1 MSQFDVALAGEF
13 NLDLVL
19 YGLPENLPPERE
31 LLASEMALQLGGS
44 TAITAHNLARL
55 GSRVG
60 MIAANANDL
69 LAGFCVR
76 ELERAGVDLSHTVA
90 TPPSVRTGVT
100 VLLQHESFR
109 RSFTYAG
116 STATLRFDDLD
127 LDYLRGARHFHLSS
141 LFLQHGLIDDV
152 PRLFALLK
160 EAGLTTSLDTNDDP
174 TGAWAG
180 PIDETLRYV
189 DILMPNEREAKALT
203 GEDSLEVAMERLS
216 RVVPVVVV
224 KRGGMGAMVADHGIR
239 LERAAVTVSP
249 VDAVGAGDSFNAGF
263 LHGYLQ
269 GWPMERCL
277 QIGNLAG
284 AYSTTQIGGIS
295 AFRDKRL
302 MEEFF
307 DLHAPGL
314 HSRV

>member
-31 LLASEMALQLGGS
+31 LLANEMALQLGGS

-60 MIAANANDL
+60 LIAANANDL

-109 RSFTYAG
+109 RSFTYTG
-116 STATLRFDDLD
+116 STASLRFDDLD
-127 LDYLRGARHFHLSS
+127 LDYLRSARHFHLSS
-141 LFLQHGLIDDV
+141 LFLQRGLIHDV
-152 PRLFALLK
+152 PRLLALLK

-174 TGAWAG
+174 TGTWAG
-180 PIDETLRYV
+180 PIAEMLKYV

-203 GEDSLEVAMERLS
+203 GEDSLDVAIERLS
-216 RVVPVVVV
+216 CVVPAVVV
-224 KRGGMGAMVADHGIR
+224 KRGAQGAVVVDHGIR
-239 LERAAVTVSP
+239 VERAAVTVSP

-269 GWPMERCL
+269 GWPVERCL

-302 MEEFF
+302 MEKFF

-314 HSRV
+314 YSKA